1 MIDIYIRYFKQGNN
15 TINDWT
21 KIESIPASSPS
32 QLHFVN
38 PKVKNEMGKSETMDF
53 TVEPN
58 SEYWSSFIPYKTFL
72 RVVLDGYNIFYGR
85 VLTITTTMFGSRS
98 VQCEGPLSFLIDS
111 YYPASKEGS
120 RSKISVYTYLDKV
133 LDNHNYYVAAWN
145 YTHQNWSD
153 PRGVYIGEVPGNYSN
168 SISEDQKVVTED
180 QKYGVSSWTE
190 SKSAVE
196 ELRSYFGG
204 YMRTRY
210 NESDGYVYLDW
221 FNNYFY
227 KSNTP
232 EEIEVT
238 KNLIDASST
247 SEVNNVF
254 TAIIPI
260 GKNETYIDGYSTD
273 GYLGTVTCNGKW
285 LSAPMVYDYYG
296 EEELSGTYRRPID
309 FRDGITKYGWIYK
322 TVSFPNAS
330 TKKDLFEQACRWF
343 KNNYQ
348 PYVENYTVKALD
360 MRIIGGTGRPL
371 LCGDI
376 VRFDYSVDPV
386 ADEQSAKKALY
397 TIISAEYDLYNPENN
412 QYRIGIPANT
422 LTKLYS
428 VSGSGNSATGSGG
441 YSPLDDTEPTV
452 TGTYSDWIGD
462 LYGFLSTS
470 EVPGYPGRTY
480 VETYMFGM
488 VMRMY
493 NPLTDTWETFTEQ
506 TYDTIRSKN
515 LVSWIVQND
524 KVNGT
529 NWKSRLL
536 GNSRDET
543 SAWTDYTK
551 EYLSTHNAPDGKPI
565 YDTSDNTMWN
575 DNAKMRVPVSGE
587 YTPALMESFGLIAYV
602 NDTYKEDFTNVE
614 VKREIVPGE
623 NKVDSETGKTITVS
637 DFFKTVWNGL
647 TGKWETFKD
656 GWMEMVDG
664 VAKLFDKDG
673 NEIDLGIGDTTISSL
688 QTEWVNHDNRIGQV
702 VTKDGKIE
710 VGKIVLAINED
721 ETVDAIIHAD
731 HVKATG
737 TGGAMFGI
745 VTAEGTENET
755 LSAGLIVQKL
765 EDDEGNQATLAQL
778 IGDKIE
784 ITGSQV
790 VSITA
795 QDAIKLGLLTTGKN
809 GQSDLTA
816 GLIVTTLQNG
826 SSTGNK
832 ETLASLIADY
842 LELKGTQITID
853 ATDAARFGLVTTGVE
868 GSTTELTAGLIV
880 QKIQGDTGEQSTLA
894 ELLADKINITGSQI
908 TINAT
913 EAASLGILTKDNAG
927 NTITAKFITDA
938 INGGTATIDA
948 KNLNLSSTEVI
959 NLINATGSVTINAS
973 KVNLNGYLQTA
984 QLATEFGKIAS
995 ISTHHI
1001 TSDGT
1006 VTAAMLRATDFKYGN
1021 DNSLL
1026 DAYISASVV
1035 QTGSNVTITL
1045 GRAGGRQDPTELS
1058 FNKAATIRGI
1068 WSSGIYTV
1076 TPTAGY
1082 VNELSTSVTVVQGQ
1096 GHWGDTGQGESA
1108 NTYYGK
1114 IQYVIDGSEVY
1125 QDTGKSFTIDAKDR
1139 YDAGVAYATA
1149 SISGN
1154 WASGVFTVAPTK
1166 GISNTVK
1173 TSLSIINGHWGDP
1186 NTVAGESV
1194 NRYYFKIGA
1203 TINDGST
1210 VYETGKSDYIDAS
1223 GRYNA
1228 GWSGAY
1234 AEIGIS
1240 HADAT
1245 LANGGSVTIYPTG
1258 KPTPSSSSQYVTTKG
1273 ITISSLTYSLDPS
1286 SNPAALNPGGSQ
1298 VVKLMS
1304 QNGSDTPVE
1313 VSSITV
1319 SARVIQAADI
1329 TADSF
1334 EKISATGGY
1343 SNIGTATPESSDTYW
1358 GFRIS
1363 DIKNFYIKVN
1373 AAASPVVSVSG
1384 NWASGVFTVTR
1395 DSDSTSVL
1403 TTSLTIIN
1411 GHWGNPTITAGE
1423 GYNKYYF
1430 DIGATINGGST
1441 VVNTGKSSY
1450 VDAAARYN
1458 QGYLDSYQAIG
1469 ISHADATLANGGS
1482 VTIYP
1487 TGKQSYNAESQYVTG
1502 KSCTIS
1508 SLAYS
1513 LDPSTNPSA
1522 LNPGESTVVKLMSKR
1537 GSEEAQEVASITV
1550 SARVIQAA
1558 DITADSFEKISATGG
1573 YSNVGTATPE
1583 TSDTYWGFRISD
1595 LKNFYIKV
1603 NKYTIPAQTITISG
1617 WSTASANDGI
1627 SEIGTCALGNSV
1639 SGYWKFTVNGT
1650 NTYRVKA
1657 TVNSNGWYNYYHSSS
1672 WAKATSSSSW
1682 YATIPNEDGSGS
1694 ETWDCGAR
1702 AAYDSGAGTCYIG
1715 NENYVKRSGNISL
1728 TYGESVTLWP
1738 YGTKLDGGHPWGDS
1752 VTITAPGSSLTF
1764 SCTNTA
1770 RNQTSYSSGA
1780 LNCGGVTL
1788 ANLSQR
1794 TYIVFTISVSGTSK
1808 QCYIPLN

>member
-15 TINDWT
+15 TINNWT
-21 KIESIPASSPS
+21 KIESIPASNPS
-32 QLHFVN
+32 QLHFVT

-58 SEYWSSFIPYKTFL
+58 SAYWNSFIPYKTFL

-85 VLTITTTMFGSRS
+85 VLTITTTMLGSRS

-120 RSKISVYTYLDKV
+120 RSKISAYTYLDKL

-145 YTHQNWSD
+145 YSHQNWSD

-296 EEELSGTYRRPID
+296 EEELRGVYRRPID

-330 TKKDLFEQACRWF
+330 TKKELFEQACRWF

-348 PYVENYTVKALD
+348 PYVENYTIKALD
-360 MRIIGGTGRPL
+360 MRIIGETGRPL

-386 ADEQSAKKALY
+386 ADEQSTKKALY

-441 YSPLDDTEPTV
+441 YSNQDDTKPTV

-480 VETYMFGM
+480 VETDAFGM

-515 LVSWIVQND
+515 LVSWIIQND
-524 KVNGT
+524 KANGT
-529 NWKSRLL
+529 NWKSRLF

-587 YTPALMESFGLIAYV
+587 YTPALMESFGLIKYV

-623 NKVDSETGKTITVS
+623 NKVDPETGKTITVS

-656 GWMEMVDG
+656 GWMEMIDG

-673 NEIDLGIGDTTISSL
+673 NEIDLGVGDTTISSL

-710 VGKIVLAINED
+710 VGKIVLAINDD

-755 LSAGLIVQKL
+755 LSAGLIVQKIQGDTG
-765 EDDEGNQATLAQL
+765 EQSTLAQL

-784 ITGSQV
+784 ITGKQM

-795 QDAIKLGLLTTGKN
+795 QDAVKLGLVTTGKN
-809 GQSDLTA
+809 GDSDLTA

-826 SSTGNK
+826 SSNGNK
-832 ETLASLIADY
+832 QTLATLIADY

-880 QKIQGDTGEQSTLA
+880 QKLEGDDGEQSTLA
-894 ELLADKINITGSQI
+894 ELIGDKVSITAKQVADFGVAAQN
-908 TINAT
+908 
-913 EAASLGILTKDNAG
+913 EAGKKV
-927 NTITAKFITDA
+927 TAKFIADTL
-938 INGGTATIDA
+938 NGGTATIDA
-948 KNLNLSSTEVI
+948 KNLNLTNTEII
-959 NLINATGSVTINAS
+959 NLINDTGEVTINAA
-973 KVNLNGYLQTA
+973 KVNLSGYLTA
-984 QLATEFGKIAS
+984 EQIRSGYIAAGTINAKYISDEIAKIDNVSMKQA
-995 ISTHHI
+995 
-1001 TSDGT
+1001 T
-1006 VTAAMLRATDFKYGN
+1006 VTGTLTIGETVIRGDTAADCIYNLKVVADGN
-1021 DNSLL
+1021 SAYHLEAITFGDASWHTLANS
-1026 DAYISASVV
+1026 
-1035 QTGSNVTITL
+1035 
-1045 GRAGGRQDPTELS
+1045 S
-1058 FNKAATIRGI
+1058 FNKAATIKGT
-1068 WSSGIYTV
+1068 WSSGTYTV

-1114 IQYVIDGSEVY
+1114 VQYVIDGSEVY
-1125 QDTGKSFTIDAKDR
+1125 QDTGRTFTIDA
-1139 YDAGVAYATA
+1139 A
-1149 SISGN
+1149 S
-1154 WASGVFTVAPTK
+1154 
-1166 GISNTVK
+1166 
-1173 TSLSIINGHWGDP
+1173 
-1186 NTVAGESV
+1186 
-1194 NRYYFKIGA
+1194 
-1203 TINDGST
+1203 
-1210 VYETGKSDYIDAS
+1210 
-1223 GRYNA
+1223 RYNA
-1228 GWSGAY
+1228 GWGDSYNA
-1234 AEIGIS
+1234 IGIS
-1240 HADAT
+1240 HQDAT
-1245 LANGGSVTIYPTG
+1245 LANGGS
-1258 KPTPSSSSQYVTTKG
+1258 
-1273 ITISSLTYSLDPS
+1273 ITISPTAKQTPSGSSQSVTGKSVTISSPTYSLDPS
-1286 SNPAALNPGGSQ
+1286 SNPTALAPGGSK

-1304 QNGSDTPVE
+1304 QKGSETPTE
-1313 VSSITV
+1313 VAKITV
-1319 SARVIQAADI
+1319 SARGLQSGDI
-1329 TADSF
+1329 TFTSGSF
-1334 EKISATGGY
+1334 GAITATGGY
-1343 SNIGTATPESSDTYW
+1343 T
-1358 GFRIS
+1358 
-1363 DIKNFYIKVN
+1363 
-1373 AAASPVVSVSG
+1373 
-1384 NWASGVFTVTR
+1384 
-1395 DSDSTSVL
+1395 
-1403 TTSLTIIN
+1403 
-1411 GHWGNPTITAGE
+1411 
-1423 GYNKYYF
+1423 
-1430 DIGATINGGST
+1430 
-1441 VVNTGKSSY
+1441 
-1450 VDAAARYN
+1450 
-1458 QGYLDSYQAIG
+1458 
-1469 ISHADATLANGGS
+1469 
-1482 VTIYP
+1482 
-1487 TGKQSYNAESQYVTG
+1487 
-1502 KSCTIS
+1502 
-1508 SLAYS
+1508 
-1513 LDPSTNPSA
+1513 
-1522 LNPGESTVVKLMSKR
+1522 
-1537 GSEEAQEVASITV
+1537 
-1550 SARVIQAA
+1550 
-1558 DITADSFEKISATGG
+1558 
-1573 YSNVGTATPE
+1573 NVGTATPAA
-1583 TSDTYWGFRISD
+1583 SDTYWGFRISD
-1595 LKNFYIKV
+1595 LKNFYVKVSACTDRYETGWTDCYDTIELSTGTSPITLDPGDYQEVWAKAKARSGDTVKSFVAGVGITARGLQASDITMGAFTKVSSTTGYSFLGTATPETSDTYWGFKVSGLKDYYVKV
-1603 NKYTIPAQTITISG
+1603 NAYSDRYNAGWSDSFAEISLSEETQALAHGGSVTVYPVAKATPSTSAANITRKGITITAASLSASDITMSAFTKVSSTTGYSFLGTATPATSDTYWHFKVSGLKDYYVKVNAYTIPAQTISISG
-1617 WSTASANDGI
+1617 WSTATANDGI
-1627 SEIGTCALGNSV
+1627 SEIGTCALGSNT
-1639 SGYWKFTVNGT
+1639 SGYWKFTVNNT

-1657 TVNSNGWYNYYHSSS
+1657 TATQGNYNDGYDDG
-1672 WAKATSSSSW
+1672 AK
-1682 YATIPNEDGSGS
+1682 
-1694 ETWDCGAR
+1694 
-1702 AAYDSGAGTCYIG
+1702 TCYIG
-1715 NENYVKRSGNISL
+1715 DSNYTKL
-1728 TYGESVTLWP
+1728 TGTKNLDFGESYTVWPYAKLHDGSYTWGSSVTFVGATPSPWIGRDAAGTEVTQDINLGFGESVDLYAAVTRGS
-1738 YGTKLDGGHPWGDS
+1738 GTIYWGPKR
-1752 VTITAPGSSLTF
+1752 TITSPESTDVIISTRTRATRTGSNPGYTSLG
-1764 SCTNTA
+1764 SI
-1770 RNQTSYSSGA
+1770 SGSLISSGQYVYFQ
-1780 LNCGGVTL
+1780 LYVNGQTKSFQI
-1788 ANLSQR
+1788 N
-1794 TYIVFTISVSGTSK
+1794 FT
-1808 QCYIPLN
+1808 